1 MAFDCTETDIKR
13 MLLLVGI
20 IFITMDI
27 TSCKLSKKKENNVQS
42 FLEDELKEAE
52 TKGNKCS
59 LKKINVKSVN
69 QIRWTRTAK
78 EVIPCAIKL
87 LTDNKNDGFLWSVLG
102 TLYDNADK
110 STDANFCFKQATRIT
125 GKITPFI
132 KQWNYLGPFVIGKTE
147 FDGDPLE
154 AFGGIY
160 NVSKYR
166 EHKNQKFY
174 SEFSPGGEITWQV
187 YNQRQPKDVMKIA
200 PTVNWNELINTLSS
214 MGITEWQ
221 GWVIGEFSL
230 NDNRQNVALQCLGHH
245 TIYVDG
251 IPVTGDVYHRNQ
263 FYFGLQ
269 LNRGLHSIYVRLRG
283 KVGANLMCSLQ
294 IKQVPFEILNP
305 HYLPDIVDGHVFGKH
320 IAIPVANYH
329 FSKWIK
335 ISKIKLVDQSDGN
348 DMNFEL
354 LNQVHI
360 APGQI
365 LPINIVFES
374 SEILPCENIQ
384 LKLKLLTSEGNRD
397 FLVNLRCRK
406 LKESFLFTFL
416 DHDGSVQHAA
426 AIYPLS
432 NCMGESCPVLLTLHG
447 TTVPPQ
453 NQADSYKYMVD
464 KEFVYGVDGAW
475 LLAPTRHGAHNWEG
489 PGVLTALTALDT
501 LSKLTDEYSWLT
513 MKADQERVIFSGHS
527 MGGHGAL
534 NLATH
539 YPDRALALISLAGWI
554 KKEEYGDS
562 NLFFRHDIAASHV
575 DPGVKFIMESSITE
589 NDVDRHVSN
598 LKHVPV
604 LIRTGAADKTVP
616 PFYLRRMYRLL
627 REIGA
632 MVNYTEPEGKEHWW
646 WDTKETNDGG
656 VVNDKYIRDFTAK
669 ALEQK
674 LGYCRDDNCKQAS
687 DNKYSKQ
694 DHSFTYTCVNPAFGE
709 GLRGF
714 QVIQQITP
722 FRLSQIKGSMKDD
735 TMIVDTTNV
744 LRFSYKKNNLRLPKF
759 KSLQVDGSS
768 VKKLEDKLKTSSTV
782 YFCRNIDSWEVCTED
797 LGDSRGPSSYGPA
810 RRVAEKKF
818 YIVIGTQDPNAAVYI
833 QKFAVY
839 IANLFFLTSDTT
851 AVVIKD
857 EELENDQIEN
867 SNLIIIGSPKQ
878 NSRTDMYLK
887 KIPVKVKD
895 SSFSLSKCK
904 FDDPRSGLLTLA
916 PNGKDNL
923 VFILMSNSYEGLY
936 DVISL
941 ATPTI
946 PPMTRSPFSN
956 LLPDYVVTGPEYGL
970 KGPGGFL
977 CTGFWGNSW
986 EYRTDISS
994 CVC

>member
-27 TSCKLSKKKENNVQS
+27 TSCKLSKKKENNVQI

-52 TKGNKCS
+52 TKGSKCS

-110 STDANFCFKQATRIT
+110 STDANFCFKQAARIT

-221 GWVIGEFSL
+221 GWVVGEFSL
-230 NDNRQNVALQCLGHH
+230 NDDKQNVALQCLGHH

-263 FYFGLQ
+263 FFFGLQ
-269 LNRGLHSIYVRLRG
+269 LNRGLHTIYVRLRG

-384 LKLKLLTSEGNRD
+384 LKLKLMTSEGNKD

-432 NCMGESCPVLLTLHG
+432 DCMGESCPVVLTLHG

-464 KEFVYGVDGAW
+464 KEFVYGVNGAW

-489 PGVLTALTALDT
+489 PGVLTAMTALDT
-501 LSKLTDEYSWLT
+501 LSKLTEEYSWLT
-513 MKADQERVIFSGHS
+513 MKADQERVIFAGHS

-674 LGYCRDDNCKQAS
+674 LGYCHDDNCKQAS
-687 DNKYSKQ
+687 DNKYRKQ
-694 DHSFTYTCVNPAFGE
+694 DGSFTYTCVNPAFGE
-709 GLRGF
+709 GLQGF
-714 QVIQQITP
+714 QIIQQVTP
-722 FRLSQIKGSMKDD
+722 FRLSQIK
-735 TMIVDTTNV
+735 I
-744 LRFSYKKNNLRLPKF
+744 
-759 KSLQVDGSS
+759 
-768 VKKLEDKLKTSSTV
+768 
-782 YFCRNIDSWEVCTED
+782 VCT
-797 LGDSRGPSSYGPA
+797 YGN
-810 RRVAEKKF
+810 VTCNN
-818 YIVIGTQDPNAAVYI
+818 ITTSL
-833 QKFAVY
+833 
-839 IANLFFLTSDTT
+839 NLFFR
-851 AVVIKD
+851 V
-857 EELENDQIEN
+857 
-867 SNLIIIGSPKQ
+867 P
-878 NSRTDMYLK
+878 
-887 KIPVKVKD
+887 
-895 SSFSLSKCK
+895 
-904 FDDPRSGLLTLA
+904 
-916 PNGKDNL
+916 
-923 VFILMSNSYEGLY
+923 
-936 DVISL
+936 
-941 ATPTI
+941 
-946 PPMTRSPFSN
+946 
-956 LLPDYVVTGPEYGL
+956 
-970 KGPGGFL
+970 
-977 CTGFWGNSW
+977 
-986 EYRTDISS
+986 
-994 CVC
+994 